1 MKIGLV
7 RRGYSA
13 TGGAEAYLLRL
24 ATELARRGHE
34 LVLFSDVPW
43 PDAALAPHRLTLT
56 RSVIAA
62 PSPRLFADGLEHARA
77 RHTLDLLFSLERVHS
92 CDLYRAGDGVH
103 AAWLERRARFEPAWQ
118 PFLRGLNPK
127 HRQLLALERQL
138 YTGGAARI
146 IANSQMVKR
155 EITAHFGTPAEKIEV
170 IHNGLPAPV
179 ASTNARREVRAELG
193 LTESDY
199 VAIFVGSGW
208 ERKGLRFAV
217 EAVRRTPAVTL
228 LVAGRGKL
236 RGVHADARVRLLGPR
251 SDVPRLLAAADVF
264 LLPTL
269 YDPFSNASLEAL
281 AAGLPVITTAANGF
295 AEIIAP
301 GVEGEVIAQPDDI
314 PALAAALERWRDP
327 VRRMEMRP
335 RLAELGARFSIAEN
349 VRRTLAVIESGTGKN
364 EPRMNT
370 DKHG

>member
-1 MKIGLV
+1 MKLGLV

-24 ATELARRGHE
+24 AAELARRGHE

-43 PDAALAPHRLTLT
+43 PDEALAAHALHIT
-56 RSVIAA
+56 RAVIAA
-62 PSPRLFADGLEHARA
+62 PSPRLFADGLEGARA
-77 RHTLDLLFSLERVHS
+77 RHTLDFLFSLERVHA

-118 PFLRGLNPK
+118 PFLRRLNPK

-138 YTGGAARI
+138 YTGGARRI

-155 EITAHFGTPAEKIEV
+155 EIAAHYGTPAKQIEV
-170 IHNGLPAPV
+170 IYNGLPTPIVPAD
-179 ASTNARREVRAELG
+179 ARRIVRAELG
-193 LTESDY
+193 LADSDY

-217 EAVRRTPAVTL
+217 EAVRRTSGVTL
-228 LVAGRGKL
+228 LVAGRGKS
-236 RGVHADARVRLLGPR
+236 RGLGTHERIRFLGPR
-251 SDVPRLLAAADVF
+251 NDVPRLLAAADVF

-281 AAGLPVITTAANGF
+281 AAGLPVITTTANGF
-295 AEIIAP
+295 AEIITP
-301 GVEGEVIAQPDDI
+301 GAEGDVVAQPGDVA
-314 PALAAALERWRDP
+314 ALAAALEPWRDP
-327 VRRMEMRP
+327 LRRTEMRP
-335 RLAELGARFSIAEN
+335 RLAKLGARFSIEEN
-349 VRRTLAVIESGTGKN
+349 VRQTLAVIERPPRSADSG
-364 EPRMNT
+364 
-370 DKHG
+370 

>member
-1 MKIGLV
+1 MKLGLV

-24 ATELARRGHE
+24 AAELARRGHE
-34 LVLFSDVPW
+34 LVLFSDVAW
-43 PDAALAPHRLTLT
+43 PDSALAPHGLTLT

-77 RHTLDLLFSLERVHS
+77 HHALDLLFSLERVQA

-118 PFLRGLNPK
+118 PFFRRLNPK
-127 HRQLLALERQL
+127 HRQLLTLERQL
-138 YTGGAARI
+138 YTGGARRI

-155 EITAHFGTPAEKIEV
+155 EVTAHFGTPAEQIEV
-170 IHNGLPAPV
+170 IYNGLPAPTIS
-179 ASTNARREVRAELG
+179 ADARREVRAELA
-193 LTESDY
+193 LAESDY

-217 EAVRRTPAVTL
+217 EAVRRTPGLTL

-236 RGVHADARVRLLGPR
+236 RGVRPHERVRLLGPR
-251 SDVPRLLAAADVF
+251 SDVPRLLAAADIFV
-264 LLPTL
+264 LPTL

-295 AEIIAP
+295 AEIITP
-301 GVEGEVIAQPDDI
+301 GVEGEVVPQPHDV
-314 PALAAALERWRDP
+314 PALVAALEGWRDP
-327 VRRMEMRP
+327 ARRAEMRP
-335 RLAELGARFSIAEN
+335 RLAALGARFSIEEN
-349 VRRTLAVIESGTGKN
+349 VRQTLAVIEAK
-364 EPRMNT
+364 PA
-370 DKHG
+370 